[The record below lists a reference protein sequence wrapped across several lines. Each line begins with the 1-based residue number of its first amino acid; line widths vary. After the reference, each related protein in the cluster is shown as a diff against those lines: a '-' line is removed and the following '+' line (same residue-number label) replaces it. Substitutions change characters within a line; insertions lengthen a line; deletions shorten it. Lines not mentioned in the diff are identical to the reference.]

1 MKWVIR
7 IIQGILAAGFLMS
20 GLMKLFSSAEQ
31 IREMLTETL
40 GYRVGFKLIEDFK
53 ISAKSLERFPD
64 YNPWISDSAMPV
76 NKYRKLLFSNR
87 YLLIYQ
93 IKQSIV
99 CVDYIVDCRQDYRW
113 LL

>member
-1 MKWVIR
+1 MENENRSYIVSISDK
-7 IIQGILAAGFLMS
+7 AS
-20 GLMKLFSSAEQ
+20 
-31 IREMLTETL
+31 EMLVSHARFLANVSEEAAI
-40 GYRVGFKLIEDFK
+40 KLIEDFK

-64 YNPWISDSAMPV
+64 RNPWISDSAMPV

-93 IKQSIV
+93 IKQGMV
-99 CVDYIVDCRQDYRW
+99 YVDYIVDCRQDYRW

>member
-1 MKWVIR
+1 MENENRSYMVSISDK
-7 IIQGILAAGFLMS
+7 AS
-20 GLMKLFSSAEQ
+20 
-31 IREMLTETL
+31 EMLVSHARFLANVSEEAAI
-40 GYRVGFKLIEDFK
+40 KLIEDFK

-64 YNPWISDSAMPV
+64 RNPWISDSAMPV

-93 IKQSIV
+93 IKQGMV
-99 CVDYIVDCRQDYRW
+99 YVDYIVDCRQDYRW

>member
-1 MKWVIR
+1 MENTDRSYMVTISDK
-7 IIQGILAAGFLMS
+7 AS
-20 GLMKLFSSAEQ
+20 
-31 IREMLTETL
+31 EMLVSHARFLANVSEEADI
-40 GYRVGFKLIEDFK
+40 KLIEDFK

-93 IKQSIV
+93 IKQGMV
-99 CVDYIVDCRQDYRW
+99 YVDYIVDCRQDYRW